1 MPSFLEHVALVSDA
15 DSIPD
20 PEAQEGGVVT
30 LMTLHTA
37 KGLEFD
43 TVFLTG
49 LDDGLFPHERSMS
62 KPGDMEEERRL
73 AYVGLTRARKHLHL
87 TRAGT
92 RNVFG
97 QPQYYA
103 ASRFLAEIPGD
114 LIEWSES
121 APPPRVVKTKAPSF
135 GQPIVMRNSG
145 DVPVLDVGDRVT
157 HDKYGLGR
165 VVELKGSGPRAQA
178 RIDFGDGEPKWVI
191 LRLAPV
197 SKL

>member
-1 MPSFLEHVALVSDA
+1 
-15 DSIPD
+15 
-20 PEAQEGGVVT
+20 
-30 LMTLHTA
+30 
-37 KGLEFD
+37 
-43 TVFLTG
+43 
-49 LDDGLFPHERSMS
+49 
-62 KPGDMEEERRL
+62 MEEERRL

-92 RNVFG
+92 RNIFG

-121 APPPRVVKTKAPSF
+121 APPPRVVKSKTTANF
-135 GQPIVMRNSG
+135 GSPIVMRNAADIPS
-145 DVPVLDVGDRVT
+145 LDVGDRVT
-157 HDKYGLGR
+157 HDKWGLGR

>member
-1 MPSFLEHVALVSDA
+1 M
-15 DSIPD
+15 
-20 PEAQEGGVVT
+20 VT

-49 LDDGLFPHERSMS
+49 MDDGLFPHERSMS
-62 KPGDMEEERRL
+62 KPDDMEEERRL

-97 QPQYYA
+97 QPQFYP
-103 ASRFLAEIPGD
+103 ASRFLSEIPSG
-114 LIEWSES
+114 LVEWSQS
-121 APPPRVVKTKAPSF
+121 APPPRVVKRGGTPSF
-135 GQPIVMRNSG
+135 GQPIAIRDPG
-145 DVPVLDVGDRVT
+145 DVPSLEVGDRVN
-157 HDKYGLGR
+157 HDKWGMGR
-165 VVELKGSGPRAQA
+165 VVELKGAGPRAQA

-197 SKL
+197 SKI